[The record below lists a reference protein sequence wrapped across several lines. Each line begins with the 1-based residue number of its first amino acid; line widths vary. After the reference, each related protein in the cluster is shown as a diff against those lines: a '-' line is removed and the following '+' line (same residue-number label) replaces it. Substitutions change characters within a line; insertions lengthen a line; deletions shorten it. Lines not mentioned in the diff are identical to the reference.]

1 MKRPLPMHLS
11 PRCSA
16 RSKRTRERCRAPAVK
31 DWTVC
36 RFHGAG
42 GGGPKGKRNGMYKH
56 GLYTGEAIEERR
68 ALSALLRASRESL
81 DALSSD
87 EDL

>member
-1 MKRPLPMHLS
+1 MNRMYAFQKA

-16 RSKRTRERCRAPAVK
+16 TSKRTGKPCQAPAVRY
-31 DWTVC
+31 WTVC

-42 GGGPKGKRNGMYKH
+42 GGGPKGKRNGMYEH
-56 GLYTGEAIEERR
+56 GLYTKEAIEERR
-68 ALSALLRASRESL
+68 ALSALFRASRESL